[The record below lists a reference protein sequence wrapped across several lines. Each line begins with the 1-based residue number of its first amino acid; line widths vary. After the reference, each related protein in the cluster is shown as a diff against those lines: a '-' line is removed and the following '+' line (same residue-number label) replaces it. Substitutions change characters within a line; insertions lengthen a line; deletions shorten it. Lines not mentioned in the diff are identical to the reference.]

1 MTRNWSLNQADVR
14 AIEILEKGEPRS
26 LTELVQEIYGIESDA
41 DRHRKIN
48 AFKKHLD
55 RLVADGFLSTSQSKN
70 DMNRLVTVYSI
81 SENVIIGKGGL
92 LIVNDYGMD
101 FTELVRLADRRR
113 SASNATKLPC
123 RPFYVCSHQ
132 PSAGKTT

>member
-81 SENVIIGKGGL
+81 SEIVIIGKGGL

-101 FTELVRLADRRR
+101 FTELGKMIKVVKEDGKDLV
-113 SASNATKLPC
+113 LPL
-123 RPFYVCSHQ
+123 VI
-132 PSAGKTT
+132 

>member
-1 MTRNWSLNQADVR
+1 MTRNWSLNQADVK

-101 FTELVRLADRRR
+101 FTELGKMIKVVKEDGKDLV
-113 SASNATKLPC
+113 LPL
-123 RPFYVCSHQ
+123 VI
-132 PSAGKTT
+132 

>member
-48 AFKKHLD
+48 AFKKH
-55 RLVADGFLSTSQSKN
+55 

-101 FTELVRLADRRR
+101 FTELGKMIKVVKEDGKDLV
-113 SASNATKLPC
+113 LPL
-123 RPFYVCSHQ
+123 VI
-132 PSAGKTT
+132 

>member
-55 RLVADGFLSTSQSKN
+55 RLVADGFLSTSQSKI

-101 FTELVRLADRRR
+101 FTELGKMIKVVKEDGKDLV
-113 SASNATKLPC
+113 LPL
-123 RPFYVCSHQ
+123 VI
-132 PSAGKTT
+132 

>member
-1 MTRNWSLNQADVR
+1 MNRNWILNEADVK
-14 AIEILEKGEPRS
+14 AIEILERGESRS

-55 RLVADGFLSTSQSKN
+55 RLVADGFLSTSQAKN
-70 DMNRLVTVYSI
+70 DMNRPVTVYSL

-92 LIVNDYGMD
+92 LIINDSGMD
-101 FTELVRLADRRR
+101 FTELGKMIKVIKEDGKDLVLPLA
-113 SASNATKLPC
+113 
-123 RPFYVCSHQ
+123 V
-132 PSAGKTT
+132 

>member
-1 MTRNWSLNQADVR
+1 MTRNWSLNIADIK

-101 FTELVRLADRRR
+101 FTELGKMIKVVKEDGKDLV
-113 SASNATKLPC
+113 LPL
-123 RPFYVCSHQ
+123 
-132 PSAGKTT
+132 TI

>member
-14 AIEILEKGEPRS
+14 AIEILEKGEPMS

-101 FTELVRLADRRR
+101 FTELGKMIKVVKEDGKDLV
-113 SASNATKLPC
+113 LPL
-123 RPFYVCSHQ
+123 VI
-132 PSAGKTT
+132 

>member
-1 MTRNWSLNQADVR
+1 MTRNWSLNHADVR

-101 FTELVRLADRRR
+101 FTELGKMIKVVKEDGKDLV
-113 SASNATKLPC
+113 LPL
-123 RPFYVCSHQ
+123 VI
-132 PSAGKTT
+132 

>member
-70 DMNRLVTVYSI
+70 YMNRLVTVYSI
-81 SENVIIGKGGL
+81 YENVIIGKGGL

-101 FTELVRLADRRR
+101 FTELGKMIKVVKEDGKDLV
-113 SASNATKLPC
+113 LPL
-123 RPFYVCSHQ
+123 
-132 PSAGKTT
+132 TI

>member
-55 RLVADGFLSTSQSKN
+55 RLVADGFLSTGQAKN
-70 DMNRLVTVYSI
+70 DMNRPVTVYSL

-92 LIVNDYGMD
+92 LIINDAGMD
-101 FTELVRLADRRR
+101 FTELGKMIKVIKEDGKDLVLPLA
-113 SASNATKLPC
+113 
-123 RPFYVCSHQ
+123 V
-132 PSAGKTT
+132 

>member
-14 AIEILEKGEPRS
+14 AIEILEKGEHRS

-101 FTELVRLADRRR
+101 FTELGKMIKVVKEDGKDLV
-113 SASNATKLPC
+113 LPL
-123 RPFYVCSHQ
+123 VI
-132 PSAGKTT
+132 

>member
-55 RLVADGFLSTSQSKN
+55 RLVADGFLSTSHSKN
-70 DMNRLVTVYSI
+70 DMNRPVTVYI
-81 SENVIIGKGGL
+81 LSENVIIGKGGL
-92 LIVNDYGMD
+92 LIINESGMD
-101 FTELVRLADRRR
+101 FTELGKMIKVVKEDGKDLV
-113 SASNATKLPC
+113 LPL
-123 RPFYVCSHQ
+123 
-132 PSAGKTT
+132 TI

>member
-1 MTRNWSLNQADVR
+1 MTGRNWVLNEADVK
-14 AIEILEKGEPRS
+14 AIEILEKGEPKS

-55 RLVADGFLSTSQSKN
+55 RLVADGFLSTGQAKN
-70 DMNRLVTVYSI
+70 DMNRPVTVYSL

-92 LIVNDYGMD
+92 LIINDTGMD
-101 FTELVRLADRRR
+101 FTELGKMIKVIKEDGKDLVLPLA
-113 SASNATKLPC
+113 
-123 RPFYVCSHQ
+123 V
-132 PSAGKTT
+132 

>member
-101 FTELVRLADRRR
+101 FTELGKMIKVVKEDGKDLV
-113 SASNATKLPC
+113 LPL
-123 RPFYVCSHQ
+123 
-132 PSAGKTT
+132 TI

>member
-101 FTELVRLADRRR
+101 FTELGKMIQVVKEDGKDLV
-113 SASNATKLPC
+113 LPL
-123 RPFYVCSHQ
+123 VI
-132 PSAGKTT
+132 

>member
-92 LIVNDYGMD
+92 LIVDDYGMD
-101 FTELVRLADRRR
+101 FTELGKMIKVVKEDGKDLV
-113 SASNATKLPC
+113 LPL
-123 RPFYVCSHQ
+123 VI
-132 PSAGKTT
+132 

>member
-14 AIEILEKGEPRS
+14 AIEILERGEPRS

-101 FTELVRLADRRR
+101 FTELGKMIKVVKEDGKDLV
-113 SASNATKLPC
+113 LPL
-123 RPFYVCSHQ
+123 VI
-132 PSAGKTT
+132 

>member
-14 AIEILEKGEPRS
+14 AYEILEKGEPRS

-101 FTELVRLADRRR
+101 FTELGKMIKVVKEDGKDLV
-113 SASNATKLPC
+113 LPL
-123 RPFYVCSHQ
+123 VI
-132 PSAGKTT
+132 

>member
-101 FTELVRLADRRR
+101 FTELGKMIKVVKEDGKDLV
-113 SASNATKLPC
+113 LPL
-123 RPFYVCSHQ
+123 VI
-132 PSAGKTT
+132 

>member
-92 LIVNDYGMD
+92 LIVNDYGLD
-101 FTELVRLADRRR
+101 FTELGKMIKVVKEDGKDLV
-113 SASNATKLPC
+113 LPL
-123 RPFYVCSHQ
+123 VI
-132 PSAGKTT
+132 

>member
-101 FTELVRLADRRR
+101 FTETRKNDKSSKRR
-113 SASNATKLPC
+113 
-123 RPFYVCSHQ
+123 
-132 PSAGKTT
+132 

>member
-48 AFKKHLD
+48 AFKKHID

-101 FTELVRLADRRR
+101 FTELGKMIKVVKEDGKDLV
-113 SASNATKLPC
+113 LPL
-123 RPFYVCSHQ
+123 VI
-132 PSAGKTT
+132 

>member
-1 MTRNWSLNQADVR
+1 LSRNWILNEADVK
-14 AIEILEKGEPRS
+14 AIEILERGEPRS

-55 RLVADGFLSTSQSKN
+55 RMVADGFLAKKQSKN
-70 DMNRLVTVYSI
+70 DTNRKVTVYSL

-92 LIVNDYGMD
+92 LIINDSGMD
-101 FTELVRLADRRR
+101 FTELGKMIKVIKGDGKDLVLPLAI
-113 SASNATKLPC
+113 S
-123 RPFYVCSHQ
+123 
-132 PSAGKTT
+132 

>member
-1 MTRNWSLNQADVR
+1 MSRNWILNEADVK
-14 AIEILEKGEPRS
+14 AIEILERGEPRS

-55 RLVADGFLSTSQSKN
+55 RMVADGFLAKKQSKN
-70 DMNRLVTVYSI
+70 DTNRKVTVYSL

-92 LIVNDYGMD
+92 LIINDSGMD
-101 FTELVRLADRRR
+101 FTELGKMIKVIKGDGKDLV
-113 SASNATKLPC
+113 LPL
-123 RPFYVCSHQ
+123 
-132 PSAGKTT
+132 TI

>member
-1 MTRNWSLNQADVR
+1 MTRNWSLNQADVK
-14 AIEILEKGEPRS
+14 AIEILEKGEPKS

-55 RLVADGFLSTSQSKN
+55 RLVADGFLSTSHSKN

-101 FTELVRLADRRR
+101 FTELGKMIKVVKEDGKDLV
-113 SASNATKLPC
+113 LPL
-123 RPFYVCSHQ
+123 VI
-132 PSAGKTT
+132 

>member
-1 MTRNWSLNQADVR
+1 MSRNWILNEADVK
-14 AIEILEKGEPRS
+14 AIEILERGEPRS

-55 RLVADGFLSTSQSKN
+55 RMVADGFLAKKQSKN
-70 DMNRLVTVYSI
+70 DTNRKVTVYSL

-92 LIVNDYGMD
+92 LIINDSGMD
-101 FTELVRLADRRR
+101 FTELGKMIKVIKGDGKDLVLPLAI
-113 SASNATKLPC
+113 S
-123 RPFYVCSHQ
+123 
-132 PSAGKTT
+132 

>member
-41 DRHRKIN
+41 DRHWKIN

-101 FTELVRLADRRR
+101 FTELGKMIKVVKEDGKDLV
-113 SASNATKLPC
+113 LPL
-123 RPFYVCSHQ
+123 VI
-132 PSAGKTT
+132 

>member
-26 LTELVQEIYGIESDA
+26 LIELVQEIYGIESDA

-101 FTELVRLADRRR
+101 FTELGKMIKVVKEDGKDLV
-113 SASNATKLPC
+113 LPL
-123 RPFYVCSHQ
+123 VI
-132 PSAGKTT
+132 

>member
-101 FTELVRLADRRR
+101 FTELGKMIKVVKEDGKDLVLPLAI
-113 SASNATKLPC
+113 
-123 RPFYVCSHQ
+123 
-132 PSAGKTT
+132 

>member
-1 MTRNWSLNQADVR
+1 MVKNWILNEADVK
-14 AIEILEKGEPRS
+14 AIEILERGEPRS

-55 RLVADGFLSTSQSKN
+55 RLVADGFLSTGQAKN
-70 DMNRLVTVYSI
+70 DMNRPVTVYSL

-92 LIVNDYGMD
+92 LIINDAGMD
-101 FTELVRLADRRR
+101 FTELGKMIKVVKEDGKDLVLPLA
-113 SASNATKLPC
+113 
-123 RPFYVCSHQ
+123 V
-132 PSAGKTT
+132 